1 MVHGC
6 PIDWPRVLPCNCH
19 PGNSGYL
26 LVMSHSTD
34 TSLGQRVSALLT
46 TRNLGRPLHYVHTV
60 TSTNTLAIEAAE
72 LDAPHGTAFLTDYQ
86 TNGYGRRGRLWQAAK
101 GQNLTFS
108 MILRLPISGTV
119 TGMVPLAA
127 ALAIS
132 EAVAKTVSPNN
143 PQLKWPNDIL
153 LEGRKICGI
162 LLQSFGAPETPIVLG
177 IGLNVNQSTF
187 PPELSG
193 SATSLLLVTGQHVD
207 RASLMANVLLRLEKI
222 LELLSTAPA
231 LIRKRYTKNLMG
243 VGKNCQI
250 TGVNEKITGTILGIE
265 ESGALILETSKGLRT
280 IYAGD
285 VSLYM

>member
-1 MVHGC
+1 
-6 PIDWPRVLPCNCH
+6 
-19 PGNSGYL
+19 
-26 LVMSHSTD
+26 MSHTTD

-46 TRNLGRPLHYVHTV
+46 TQNLGRPLHYVNTV
-60 TSTNTLAIEAAE
+60 SSTNTLALEAAQ
-72 LDAPHGTAFLTDYQ
+72 LDARHGTAFLTDYQ

-108 MILRLPISGTV
+108 IVLRLPISGTI
-119 TGMVPLAA
+119 TGMIPLAA
-127 ALAIS
+127 ALAVS
-132 EAVAKTVSPNN
+132 EAVAKIVSPNN

-162 LLQSFGAPETPIVLG
+162 LLQSFGAPVTPMVLG
-177 IGLNVNQSTF
+177 VGLNVNQSIF

-193 SATSLLLVTGQHVD
+193 IATSLLLATGQHTD
-207 RASLMANVLLRLEKI
+207 RASIMANVLLHLEKN
-222 LELLSTAPA
+222 LELLSTDPA

-243 VGKNCQI
+243 IGKNCQV
-250 TGVNEKITGTILGIE
+250 TGANEKIMGTLLGIE

-285 VSLYM
+285 VSLYMADS

>member
-1 MVHGC
+1 
-6 PIDWPRVLPCNCH
+6 
-19 PGNSGYL
+19 
-26 LVMSHSTD
+26 MSHSTD

-60 TSTNTLAIEAAE
+60 TSTNTLAMEAAQ
-72 LDAPHGTAFLTDYQ
+72 LDAQHGTAFLADYQ
-86 TNGYGRRGRLWQAAK
+86 TNGYGRRGRLWQAVQ

-108 MILRLPISGTV
+108 IILCLPISGTI

-127 ALAIS
+127 ALAVS

-143 PQLKWPNDIL
+143 PLLKWPNDVL
-153 LEGRKICGI
+153 LEGRKFCGI
-162 LLQSFGAPETPIVLG
+162 LLQSFGAPVTPMVLG
-177 IGLNVNQSTF
+177 IGLNVNQSIF

-193 SATSLLLVTGQHVD
+193 SATSLLLATGQHVD
-207 RASLMANVLLRLEKI
+207 RASMMANVLLRLEKT
-222 LELLSTAPA
+222 LELLSKNPA

-250 TGVNEKITGTILGIE
+250 TGLKEKIIGTLIGIE
-265 ESGALILETSKGLRT
+265 DSGALILETSQGLRT

-285 VSLYM
+285 VSLHMADN